1 MEGIRDERRT
11 YANTAT
17 RIGEALI
24 ALLGAM
30 DEGTISD
37 DEFRRLL
44 LRLGREI
51 FLSKQSDDTAE
62 GKITFKKGLT
72 ALGDAE
78 FGEFVEG
85 LYAGKGGRIDV
96 RGNAEVESLR
106 VRTALEVLELIVN
119 RLSAIE
125 GDQVL
130 TESDTVESIEELTD
144 ADSSGNAVYRLHL
157 KDKWDGYLTAQYEN
171 NVLKGIFNSLP
182 AKAGGIS
189 DISASESR
197 ESDGGNAYFT
207 SWMRILPDGVHAASG
222 HNWIDVVLYGDSST
236 PAGKNYPPCP
246 MMRLARWGNCGDTE
260 VYDNDDADTRARKA
274 QYKRRQSCLYLSS
287 TDGRIVKLK
296 DVNKPI
302 MESWMYGFTLGI
314 VPDFLLQDPKLS
326 MLIDPERD
334 YAFFDGIITRD
345 ILRYDKQG
353 KPLVTHVAYTEWE
366 DEHRYYFETVNEATG
381 VYETSDVYHNGCK
394 WSCLVNQP
402 RMVDGV
408 AVYDEPGW
416 NSPSWLMIEGNAEL
430 SMRFYTVDG
439 VPYGD
444 TISVRPS
451 QVNIPLIPHVF
462 FGYEDITDRLGV
474 GSDVWTWARSIVPG
488 AWTERTY
495 IDSETGEP
503 TTSSTRSVRLTNN
516 DMPGGWGLTG
526 VNFTCTALVSGIPV
540 SKSANIG

>member
-1 MEGIRDERRT
+1 MDHSLYEALLAQMEGIRDERRT

-30 DEGTISD
+30 GEGTISD

-207 SWMRILPDGVHAASG
+207 TWMRILPDGVHAASG

-260 VYDNDDADTRARKA
+260 VYDNDD
-274 QYKRRQSCLYLSS
+274 RRS
-287 TDGRIVKLK
+287 
-296 DVNKPI
+296 
-302 MESWMYGFTLGI
+302 
-314 VPDFLLQDPKLS
+314 
-326 MLIDPERD
+326 
-334 YAFFDGIITRD
+334 
-345 ILRYDKQG
+345 
-353 KPLVTHVAYTEWE
+353 
-366 DEHRYYFETVNEATG
+366 
-381 VYETSDVYHNGCK
+381 
-394 WSCLVNQP
+394 
-402 RMVDGV
+402 
-408 AVYDEPGW
+408 
-416 NSPSWLMIEGNAEL
+416 
-430 SMRFYTVDG
+430 
-439 VPYGD
+439 
-444 TISVRPS
+444 ISVDS
-451 QVNIPLIPHVF
+451 HV
-462 FGYEDITDRLGV
+462 
-474 GSDVWTWARSIVPG
+474 
-488 AWTERTY
+488 
-495 IDSETGEP
+495 
-503 TTSSTRSVRLTNN
+503 STCLRQ
-516 DMPGGWGLTG
+516 MAGL
-526 VNFTCTALVSGIPV
+526 
-540 SKSANIG
+540 

>member
-51 FLSKQSDDTAE
+51 FLSKQTDDAA
-62 GKITFKKGLT
+62 GGRITFKKGLT

-246 MMRLARWGNCGDTE
+246 MMRLARWGNCGNTE
-260 VYDNDDADTRARKA
+260 VYDGDDADLRARKA

-302 MESWMYGFTLGI
+302 VESWMYGFTLGI

-345 ILRYDKQG
+345 ILHYDKQG

-366 DEHRYYFETVNEATG
+366 DEHRYYFETVNEETG

-430 SMRFYTVDG
+430 SMKFYTVDG

-474 GSDVWTWARSIVPG
+474 GSDVWSWARSIVPG

-526 VNFTCTALVSGIPV
+526 VSFTCTALVSGIPV